1 MIENFQK
8 STEYVIENIKI
19 NEEEFFKEIHKKALE
34 LEIPIVTKDVLKFIL
49 FLLEL
54 SKSKKVLEIGSAIG
68 YSSSYIADN
77 LSNRNGE
84 LVTIEIDEKRYNIAK
99 EILNSKFSNVL
110 IYNMDA
116 LNYLDEAIEKNLKF
130 DFIFIDAQKGKYNE
144 FLEKSVKILDENGI
158 IFIDNILF
166 RSFVGID
173 SEDVPKKYRN
183 MTIKMDEFIK
193 YIVSKYNATILPFGD
208 GVGLIKYEDINTK

>member
-99 EILNSKFSNVL
+99 KILNSKFSNVL